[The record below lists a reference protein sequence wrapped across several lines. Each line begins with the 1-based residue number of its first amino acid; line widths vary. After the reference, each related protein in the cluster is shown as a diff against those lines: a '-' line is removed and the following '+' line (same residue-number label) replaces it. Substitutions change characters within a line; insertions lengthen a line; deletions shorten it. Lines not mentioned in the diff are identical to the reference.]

1 MNALTDYEAKCLQT
15 LHDAALR
22 RKLVPRHVRVALP
35 PLRSTEGKADPLAVA
50 KFFTPDGRFTWY
62 ALEFDGKD
70 TFFGLVDGQARELG
84 YFSLHELENVRGPLG
99 LAVERDIAFAPTPLS
114 ALP

>member
-1 MNALTDYEAKCLQT
+1 MNAHSDYEAKCLHT

-22 RKLVPRHVRVALP
+22 RKLVPRHVRAALP
-35 PLRSTEGKADPLAVA
+35 PLGSTEGKADPLAVV
-50 KFFTPDGRFTWY
+50 KFFMPDGRFTWY

-84 YFSLHELENVRGPLG
+84 YFSLRELEAVCGPLG
-99 LAVERDIAFAPTPLS
+99 LPVERDTAFEPTPLS